1 MQSFARRHLYEQLTR
16 GYHAVAAGAG
26 QSHDEVTSRHA
37 YPPEPERVPGIGK
50 QLNVIGFDAAYKAR
64 LFGTMPWPS
73 HPSARISGP
82 TMPPKLPRDSWLLAA
97 LEREKLLAAD
107 AADQL
112 RREAPEWVATAVT
125 QKGWASADV
134 VLATA
139 ARAAHVAVANLSQIE
154 PTALHFVPEGVA
166 RQYAALPLAATN
178 RVIRVATADP
188 LNLDAEQA
196 LGFVA
201 GRQVEFQYA
210 LPTQLL
216 QRLGEVYRPERSIER
231 LVDGLG
237 AARTLDLERPA
248 ASAAAVSGI
257 EAPAARLVD
266 AAIADAVRERASDV
280 HVEPT
285 EQGLVVRYR
294 IDGVLREVMRVPQSA
309 AGSVVRRL
317 KVIANLDI
325 ADPRHPHEGR
335 AAARVDGRPWDLRVS
350 SAPVGRLGERVLVRL
365 RDPSAP
371 ITTLGELGLWPDELG
386 ALEALLASRDG
397 AILVVGPSDSGTT
410 TTAYAAFLRVHARTG
425 NAATVEAPIEFR
437 LPEVN
442 QIEVSAKGKFTV
454 AEGVR
459 SALRQ
464 NPEVILVGEI
474 GDAETAEAAWQAARS
489 GRLILSVLRTRDV
502 PSTVSR
508 LRELGLDDRVIAPT
522 LRGIV
527 AQRLV
532 RRLCDGCAEPADVT
546 ALPPPSRPSGQAE
559 RPIAIRKAK
568 GCPEC
573 GFTGYRGRSAIQE
586 TLALDASIAG
596 TLATVSSVDELARAG
611 QRYGMRTLWQAG
623 LRRVWAG
630 ETSYDELS
638 RVADEPAAE
647 IAPPRAQPAAT
658 PPAPR
663 TGAMPVAPP
672 VPGPGPVP
680 VPATLPSAEWPGKA
694 AESATPGERPPLVL
708 IADDDPAM
716 RVLVITIMRAQGF
729 EVAEAV
735 DGLDALDQAQR
746 LAPAIL
752 LLDMDMPRLDGFGVL
767 EALRRR
773 LAGRAVPVV
782 VVTVHEDPAT
792 EARCIELGAEDFLT
806 KPIQPS
812 SLVVRVR
819 AVLRRAG
826 VLHTWPKS

>member
-1 MQSFARRHLYEQLTR
+1 MPS
-16 GYHAVAAGAG
+16 
-26 QSHDEVTSRHA
+26 
-37 YPPEPERVPGIGK
+37 PPR
-50 QLNVIGFDAAYKAR
+50 
-64 LFGTMPWPS
+64 
-73 HPSARISGP
+73 PSARVSGP
-82 TMPPKLPRDSWLLAA
+82 TSPPRFPRDSWLLAA
-97 LEREKLLAAD
+97 LGREKLLNAD
-107 AADQL
+107 AVEQL
-112 RREAPEWVATAVT
+112 GRQPPEWVASAVIE
-125 QKGWASADV
+125 QGWLSADLV
-134 VLATA
+134 AAAAVRAT
-139 ARAAHVAVANLSQIE
+139 HVPAANLTQIE
-154 PTALHFVPEGVA
+154 PPALHFVPEGVA

-178 RVIRVATADP
+178 RVIRIATADP

-210 LPTQLL
+210 LPAQLM
-216 QRLGEVYRPERSIER
+216 QRLGEVYRPERPIER

-237 AARTLDLERPA
+237 TARTVEVEGD
-248 ASAAAVSGI
+248 AAVAMSASPV

-280 HVEPT
+280 HMEPS
-285 EQGLVVRYR
+285 EQGLQIRYR
-294 IDGVLREVMRVPQSA
+294 IDGVLKEVMRVPPSA

-317 KVIANLDI
+317 KVIAKLDI

-335 AAARVDGRPWDLRVS
+335 ASARVGGKPWDLRVS
-350 SAPVGRLGERVLVRL
+350 TAPVGRLGERVLVRL
-365 RDPSAP
+365 RDPSARL
-371 ITTLGELGLWPDELG
+371 TSVGQLGLWPDEL
-386 ALEALLASRDG
+386 AAFEALAASRDG

-410 TTAYAAFLRVHARTG
+410 TTAYAAFLHAHSRAA
-425 NAATVEAPIEFR
+425 NVATVESPIEFR
-437 LPEVN
+437 LQDAN
-442 QIEVSAKGKFTV
+442 QIEVSEKGKFTF

-474 GDAETAEAAWQAARS
+474 ADAETAEATWQAARS
-489 GRLILSVLRTRDV
+489 GRLIISILRTRDV
-502 PSTVSR
+502 ASAISR
-508 LRELGLDDRVIAPT
+508 LRELGLDDRVIASS
-522 LRGIV
+522 LRGVV
-527 AQRLV
+527 AQRLI
-532 RRLCDGCAEPADVT
+532 RRLCDRCAEPVEVT
-546 ALPPPSRPSGQAE
+546 TLPPPSRPSSQAE

-573 GFTGYRGRSAIQE
+573 GFTGYRGRTAIQE
-586 TLALDASIAG
+586 TLTIDASIAG
-596 TLATVSSVDELARAG
+596 SLASGASVDVLVRAG

-630 ETSYDELS
+630 ETSYDELA
-638 RVADEPAAE
+638 RVADEPAVE
-647 IAPPRAQPAAT
+647 IQAPLPQLAAAA
-658 PPAPR
+658 PAPAEAR
-663 TGAMPVAPP
+663 APARAPAKPASAP
-672 VPGPGPVP
+672 VPEREPAP
-680 VPATLPSAEWPGKA
+680 VPAAASSA
-694 AESATPGERPPLVL
+694 AEAAGKTAEGLAPPERPPLVL

-782 VVTVHEDPAT
+782 VVTVHDDPAT
-792 EARCIELGAEDFLT
+792 EARCIELGAEDYLT

-826 VLHTWPKS
+826 VPYAWPRS